1 MLYWSLV
8 VTAVACVTVMAVVG
22 IAAVTREWVPP
33 FGRRRVLRPR
43 LWGAGALMSALG
55 LGLFMFLGP
64 MASHDL
70 KVNLYVPPVGMAVN
84 LAGLGVQALAQRPG
98 RTPRLPPAS
107 TTSAS

>member
-1 MLYWSLV
+1 MPYWTLV
-8 VTAVACVTVMAVVG
+8 VTAVVCVTLMAVVG
-22 IAAVTREWVPP
+22 IAAVAREWVPP

-70 KVNLYVPPVGMAVN
+70 AVDLYVPPAGMAVN
-84 LAGLGVQALAQRPG
+84 LAGLAVQALAQRPG
-98 RTPRLPPAS
+98 RTPRLPPA
-107 TTSAS
+107 TTKSAS